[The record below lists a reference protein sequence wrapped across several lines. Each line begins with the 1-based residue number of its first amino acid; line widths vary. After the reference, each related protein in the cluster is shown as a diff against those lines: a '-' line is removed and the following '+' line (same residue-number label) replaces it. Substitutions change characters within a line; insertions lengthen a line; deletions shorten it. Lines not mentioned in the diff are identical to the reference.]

1 MKRSEIREAAF
12 LLTFEKLFTDDS
24 VDSIID
30 TAYEVDEFEMDEECE
45 ELFKAVNEK
54 AAEIDD
60 IIAKNSEKRQLSR
73 IPKVSIAI
81 LRVAIY
87 EMLYS
92 EKVPNNVAIS
102 EAVLLAKK
110 FTYTPDVKFINGVLG
125 VIAKELE
132 NKAGAEE

>member
-12 LLTFEKLFTDDS
+12 LLTFEKLFTDDP

-132 NKAGAEE
+132 SKAGAEE

>member
-12 LLTFEKLFTDDS
+12 LLTFEKLFTDDP